1 MLARLRVLKAEVSF
15 VGGESLRRAPLIVL
29 FILFSAG
36 LDLLAVALVAPFV
49 SLLMG
54 KNAAMALFPDWL
66 LRILGDDPVGTLG
79 IALVIVF
86 TGKALATFQLQGTI
100 TRMSESIRAELMTR
114 LLSAYQHRP
123 YRFHLDNSST
133 ELTNRLVWYTQAFS
147 TGFVGAGARLI
158 SDCMVFIA
166 LGTLIALANMLA
178 LLLLLI
184 VLSIVFTIVLFYIRN
199 RASKLNQATAAMT
212 AEVMHSANQAIGG
225 LREVRILGC
234 EEYFLARLS
243 KAGRGLVDASAH
255 LAVISL
261 IPRQAVELAMIVFLV
276 ALVFFSRMDG
286 VSGAAL
292 LPLLGL
298 IGAAGLRLMPA
309 STALLTGINQVR
321 SNRFV
326 VGVLARDLALEKTV
340 TRPSANSSADQRPEI
355 GPLNS
360 RPLSSGPL
368 SSMQMTSTP
377 DAMQAQGFQSLSA
390 EAITFSY
397 SADRNTIFESLS
409 FEINAGETVAL
420 IGPSGA
426 GKSTL
431 ADLLLGFLDPTAG
444 RILVNGKDLRGA
456 HRDWQSMVAYIPQQS
471 YLIDDTL
478 RRNVAL
484 GVADAEIDDKK
495 VLAALQ
501 DAQLG
506 QVLRDLASGLDTQ
519 LGERGVRFS
528 GGQRQRVSIAR
539 ALYHDREFL
548 VLDEATSALD
558 EETEREIV
566 ETIRSLA
573 GKKTILL
580 ISHRESTLAV
590 ANRTIAIK
598 PLQKAN
604 SPK

>member
-1 MLARLRVLKAEVSF
+1 MLARLRRLKDELIF
-15 VGGESLRRAPLIVL
+15 VGGASLRRAPLIVL

-36 LDLLAVALVAPFV
+36 LDLFAVALVAPFV

-66 LRILGDDPVGTLG
+66 LRILGTDPLGTLG
-79 IALVIVF
+79 IALVVIY
-86 TGKALATFQLQGTI
+86 TGKALATFQLQGNI
-100 TRMSESIRAELMTR
+100 TRMSESVRAELMTR

-147 TGFVGAGARLI
+147 TGFVGSGLRLI
-158 SDCMVFIA
+158 SDFMVFIA
-166 LGTLIALANMLA
+166 LGTLIALANILA
-178 LLLLLI
+178 LLLLMV
-184 VLSIVFTIVLFYIRN
+184 VLAIVFTIVLQYTRQ
-199 RASKLNQATAAMT
+199 RAARLTQSTAALT

-234 EEYFLARLS
+234 ENYFLTRLS
-243 KAGRGLVDASAH
+243 KAGQSLVDASAGIS
-255 LAVISL
+255 VINL
-261 IPRQAVELAMIVFLV
+261 IPRHSVELAMIVFLV
-276 ALVFFSRMDG
+276 GLVFFSRMQG
-286 VSGAAL
+286 TSGAAL
-292 LPLLGL
+292 VPLLGL
-298 IGAAGLRLMPA
+298 IGAAAIRLMPA
-309 STALLTGINQVR
+309 STALLSGINQLR

-326 VGVLARDLALEKTV
+326 VSVLARDLALETA
-340 TRPSANSSADQRPEI
+340 TTPSLTDALPDQAPEMGSLSLTSDGASAQR
-355 GPLNS
+355 
-360 RPLSSGPL
+360 
-368 SSMQMTSTP
+368 
-377 DAMQAQGFQSLSA
+377 FQNLSA

-397 SADRNTIFESLS
+397 SADRDAIFESLS
-409 FEINAGETVAL
+409 FEIHAGETVAL
-420 IGPSGA
+420 IGPSGS

-431 ADLLLGFLDPTAG
+431 ADLLLGFLDPTSG

-484 GVADAEIDDKK
+484 GVADAEIDDNK
-495 VLAALQ
+495 VRAALQ

-506 QVLRDLASGLDTQ
+506 QVLRDLPNGLETQ
-519 LGERGVRFS
+519 LGERGVRLS

-558 EETEREIV
+558 EETELEIV
-566 ETIRSLA
+566 ETIRSLG

-590 ANRTIAIK
+590 ANRAISIK
-598 PLQKAN
+598 PKDAL
-604 SPK
+604 

>member
-1 MLARLRVLKAEVSF
+1 MLARLRDLKAEVKF
-15 VGGESLRRAPLIVL
+15 VGGDSLKRAPLIVL
-29 FILFSAG
+29 FMLVSTG

-49 SLLMG
+49 TLLIS
-54 KNAAMALFPDWL
+54 KSVAITLFPDWV
-66 LRILGDDPVGTLG
+66 LRILGEDPLGTLG

-86 TGKALATFQLQGTI
+86 TGKALATFRLQGTI

-133 ELTNRLVWYTQAFS
+133 ELTNRLVWYTQAFAN
-147 TGFVGAGARLI
+147 GFVGAVLRLI
-158 SDCMVFIA
+158 SDGMVFIA
-166 LGTLIALANMLA
+166 LGTFIAIANMMA
-178 LLLLLI
+178 VMLLLM
-184 VLSIVFTIVLFYIRN
+184 VLSIVFAIVLFYTRQ
-199 RASKLNQATAAMT
+199 RASKLNKSTAALT

-234 EEYFLARLS
+234 EGYFLARLS
-243 KAGRGLVDASAH
+243 KAGRGLVDATA
-255 LAVISL
+255 LLTVLNL
-261 IPRQAVELAMIVFLV
+261 IPRQAIELAMIVFLV
-276 ALVFFSRMDG
+276 ALVFFSRLDG
-286 VSGAAL
+286 ATGATL

-298 IGAAGLRLMPA
+298 IGAAALRLMPA
-309 STALLTGINQVR
+309 STALLSGINQVR

-326 VGVLARDLALEKTV
+326 VGVLARDLAVEK
-340 TRPSANSSADQRPEI
+340 AEKFSSLPNASVYQRPEI
-355 GPLNS
+355 GPLAAKPATTTLHS
-360 RPLSSGPL
+360 VP
-368 SSMQMTSTP
+368 
-377 DAMQAQGFQSLSA
+377 AQRFQTLSA
-390 EAITFSY
+390 QAISFSY
-397 SADRNTIFESLS
+397 AADRNAVFVGLS
-409 FEINAGETVAL
+409 FEINAGETVGL
-420 IGPSGA
+420 VGPSGA

-431 ADLLLGFLDPTAG
+431 ADLLLGFLEPTAG
-444 RILVNGKDLRGA
+444 RVLVNGKDLRA
-456 HRDWQSMVAYIPQQS
+456 ELRDWQSMVAYIPQQS
-471 YLIDDTL
+471 YLIDDSL

-484 GVADAEIDDKK
+484 GVADADISDDK
-495 VLAALQ
+495 VRAALI

-506 QVLRDLASGLDTQ
+506 EVLRELPKGLDTV

-558 EETEREIV
+558 EQTEREIV

-590 ANRTIAIK
+590 ANRYIAIK
-598 PLQKAN
+598 AQNAH
-604 SPK
+604 

>member
-1 MLARLRVLKAEVSF
+1 MLSRWRVLKAELSF
-15 VGGESLRRAPLIVL
+15 VGGYSLRRAPLIVL

-36 LDLLAVALVAPFV
+36 LDLLAVGLVAPFV

-66 LRILGDDPVGTLG
+66 LRILGADPVGTLG
-79 IALVIVF
+79 IALIVVF
-86 TGKALATFQLQGTI
+86 TIKALATFQLQGTI

-114 LLSAYQHRP
+114 LLNAYQHRP

-147 TGFVGAGARLI
+147 NGFVGAGLRLI
-158 SDCMVFIA
+158 SDCMVFLA

-184 VLSIVFTIVLFYIRN
+184 VLGIVFAMVLFYTRH
-199 RASKLNQATAAMT
+199 RATKLNQSTATMT

-243 KAGRGLVDASAH
+243 KAGLSLVDASAKF
-255 LAVISL
+255 AVINM
-261 IPRQAVELAMIVFLV
+261 IPRQAIELAMILFLV
-276 ALVFFSRMDG
+276 ALVFFSRMQG
-286 VSGAAL
+286 ASGATL

-298 IGAAGLRLMPA
+298 IGAAAVRLMPA
-309 STALLTGINQVR
+309 ATSLLTGINQVR

-326 VGVLARDLALEKTV
+326 VGVLARDLALDVGGSAAQAELEKAASTSQNPAIGSLSL
-340 TRPSANSSADQRPEI
+340 TPADGAPAQR
-355 GPLNS
+355 
-360 RPLSSGPL
+360 
-368 SSMQMTSTP
+368 
-377 DAMQAQGFQSLSA
+377 FQRLSA
-390 EAITFSY
+390 EAIAFSY
-397 SADRNTIFESLS
+397 SADRKTIFENLS
-409 FEINAGETVAL
+409 FEIHAGETVAL
-420 IGPSGA
+420 VGPSGA

-444 RILVNGKDLRGA
+444 RVLVNGKDLRGA

-484 GVADAEIDDKK
+484 GVADAEIDDNK
-495 VLAALQ
+495 VNAALQ

-506 QVLRDLASGLDTQ
+506 QVLRGLASGLDTQ

-590 ANRTIAIK
+590 ANRCIAMK
-598 PLQKAN
+598 PKN
-604 SPK
+604 PR

>member
-1 MLARLRVLKAEVSF
+1 MLARLRVLKAELSF
-15 VGGESLRRAPLIVL
+15 VGGDSLKRAPLIVL

-36 LDLLAVALVAPFV
+36 LDLLAVGLVAPFV

-66 LRILGDDPVGTLG
+66 LRTLGEDPVATLG
-79 IALVIVF
+79 IALIVVF

-114 LLSAYQHRP
+114 LLGAYQHRP

-147 TGFVGAGARLI
+147 NGFVGSGLRLI
-158 SDCMVFIA
+158 SDCMVFLA
-166 LGTLIALANMLA
+166 LGALIALANILA

-184 VLSIVFTIVLFYIRN
+184 VLSIVFMIVLLYTRH
-199 RASKLNQATAAMT
+199 RAAQLNQSTATMT

-234 EEYFLARLS
+234 EDYFLARLS
-243 KAGRGLVDASAH
+243 KAGRGLVDASASI
-255 LAVISL
+255 AVINL
-261 IPRQAVELAMIVFLV
+261 VPRQAIELAMILFLV
-276 ALVFFSRMDG
+276 ALVFFSRMQG
-286 VSGAAL
+286 ASGAAL

-298 IGAAGLRLMPA
+298 IGAAAVRLMPA
-309 STALLTGINQVR
+309 ATSLLTGITQVR

-326 VGVLARDLALEKTV
+326 VGVLARDLALEKAAA
-340 TRPSANSSADQRPEI
+340 PSPSPASTSQNPAIGSLSLTPADA
-355 GPLNS
+355 
-360 RPLSSGPL
+360 
-368 SSMQMTSTP
+368 TST
-377 DAMQAQGFQSLSA
+377 QRFQRLSA
-390 EAITFSY
+390 EAIAFSY
-397 SADRNTIFESLS
+397 STDRNTIFESLS
-409 FEINAGETVAL
+409 FEIYAGETVAL

-444 RILVNGKDLRGA
+444 RVLVNGKDLRGA

-484 GVADAEIDDKK
+484 GVADSEIDDNK
-495 VLAALQ
+495 VHAALQ

-506 QVLRDLASGLDTQ
+506 QVLRGLAGGLDTP

-590 ANRTIAIK
+590 ANRTISIK
-598 PLQKAN
+598 PLQKSN
-604 SPK
+604 SPR

>member
-1 MLARLRVLKAEVSF
+1 M
-15 VGGESLRRAPLIVL
+15 L

-66 LRILGDDPVGTLG
+66 LRILGADPVGTLG
-79 IALVIVF
+79 IALIVVF
-86 TGKALATFQLQGTI
+86 AIKALATFQLQGTI

-114 LLSAYQHRP
+114 LLNAYQHRP

-133 ELTNRLVWYTQAFS
+133 ELTNRLIWYTSAFS
-147 TGFVGAGARLI
+147 NGFVGAGLRLI
-158 SDCMVFIA
+158 SDCMVFLA

-184 VLSIVFTIVLFYIRN
+184 VLGIVFTMVLFYTRQ
-199 RASKLNQATAAMT
+199 RATKLNQSAAAMT

-243 KAGRGLVDASAH
+243 KAGLSLVDASAK
-255 LAVISL
+255 LAVINM
-261 IPRQAVELAMIVFLV
+261 IPRQAIELAMILFLV
-276 ALVFFSRMDG
+276 ALVFFSRMQG
-286 VSGAAL
+286 ASGATL

-298 IGAAGLRLMPA
+298 IGAAAVRLMPA
-309 STALLTGINQVR
+309 ATSLLSGINQVR

-326 VGVLARDLALEKTV
+326 VGVLARDLALDAGSVAKAELEKAASTSQNPAIGSLSL
-340 TRPSANSSADQRPEI
+340 TPADGTPAQR
-355 GPLNS
+355 
-360 RPLSSGPL
+360 
-368 SSMQMTSTP
+368 
-377 DAMQAQGFQSLSA
+377 FQRLSA
-390 EAITFSY
+390 EAIAFSY
-397 SADRNTIFESLS
+397 SADRKTIFENLS
-409 FEINAGETVAL
+409 FEIHAGETVAL
-420 IGPSGA
+420 VGPSGA

-444 RILVNGKDLRGA
+444 RVLVNGKDLRGA

-484 GVADAEIDDKK
+484 GVADAEIDDNK
-495 VLAALQ
+495 VHAALQ

-506 QVLRDLASGLDTQ
+506 QVLRGLASGLDTQ

-590 ANRTIAIK
+590 ANRCIAMK
-598 PLQKAN
+598 PKN
-604 SPK
+604 PR

>member
-1 MLARLRVLKAEVSF
+1 MLARLRALKAEVRF
-15 VGGESLRRAPLIVL
+15 VGGDSLKRAPLIVL
-29 FILFSAG
+29 FMLFSAG

-49 SLLMG
+49 SLLIS
-54 KNAAMALFPDWL
+54 KSVAITLFPDWV
-66 LRILGDDPVGTLG
+66 LRILGEDPLGTLG

-86 TGKALATFQLQGTI
+86 TGKALATFRLQGTI

-133 ELTNRLVWYTQAFS
+133 ELTNRLVWYTQAFAN
-147 TGFVGAGARLI
+147 GFVGAALRLI
-158 SDCMVFIA
+158 SDGMVFIA
-166 LGTLIALANMLA
+166 LGTFIAIANMMA
-178 LLLLLI
+178 VMLLLM
-184 VLSIVFTIVLFYIRN
+184 VLSIVFAIVLFYTRQ
-199 RASKLNQATAAMT
+199 RASKLNKSTAALT

-234 EEYFLARLS
+234 EGYFLARLS
-243 KAGRGLVDASAH
+243 KAGRGLVDATA
-255 LAVISL
+255 LLTVLNL
-261 IPRQAVELAMIVFLV
+261 IPRQAIELAMIVFLV
-276 ALVFFSRMDG
+276 ALVFFSRLDG
-286 VSGAAL
+286 ATGATL

-298 IGAAGLRLMPA
+298 IGAAALRLMPA
-309 STALLTGINQVR
+309 STALLSGINQVR

-326 VGVLARDLALEKTV
+326 VGVLARDLAVEK
-340 TRPSANSSADQRPEI
+340 AEKFSSLPNASVYQRPEI
-355 GPLNS
+355 GPLAAKPS
-360 RPLSSGPL
+360 RSSKPAKPATTTL
-368 SSMQMTSTP
+368 HSVP
-377 DAMQAQGFQSLSA
+377 AQRFQTLSA
-390 EAITFSY
+390 QALSFSY
-397 SADRNTIFESLS
+397 AADRNAVFEGLS
-409 FEINAGETVAL
+409 FKINAGETVGL
-420 IGPSGA
+420 VGPSGA

-431 ADLLLGFLDPTAG
+431 ADLLLGFLEPTAG
-444 RILVNGKDLRGA
+444 RVLVNGADLSGA
-456 HRDWQSMVAYIPQQS
+456 LRDWQSMVAYIPQQS
-471 YLIDDTL
+471 YLIDDSL

-484 GVADAEIDDKK
+484 GVADADISDEK
-495 VLAALQ
+495 VRAALI

-506 QVLRDLASGLDTQ
+506 EVLRELPKGLDTV

-558 EETEREIV
+558 EQTEREIV

-590 ANRTIAIK
+590 ANRYIAIK
-598 PLQKAN
+598 AKNAH
-604 SPK
+604 

>member
-15 VGGESLRRAPLIVL
+15 VGGDSLKRAPLIVL
-29 FILFSAG
+29 FMLFSTG

-49 SLLMG
+49 SLLIG
-54 KNAAMALFPDWL
+54 KSVAIALFPGWL
-66 LRILGDDPVGTLG
+66 ILILGEDPVGTLG

-86 TGKALATFQLQGTI
+86 TGKALATFRLQGNI

-123 YRFHLDNSST
+123 YRFHLDNSSA
-133 ELTNRLVWYTQAFS
+133 ELTNRLVWYTQAFAN
-147 TGFVGAGARLI
+147 GFVGSVLRLI
-158 SDCMVFIA
+158 SDGMVFIA
-166 LGTLIALANMLA
+166 LGTLIALANMMA
-178 LLLLLI
+178 VMLLLM
-184 VLSIVFTIVLFYIRN
+184 VLSIVFAIVLFYTRH
-199 RASKLNQATAAMT
+199 RAAKLNKSTAALT

-234 EEYFLARLS
+234 EGYFLARLS
-243 KAGRGLVDASAH
+243 KAGRGLVDATA
-255 LAVISL
+255 LLTVLNL
-261 IPRQAVELAMIVFLV
+261 IPRQAIELAMIVFLV
-276 ALVFFSRMDG
+276 ALVFFSRLDG
-286 VSGAAL
+286 ASGAAL

-298 IGAAGLRLMPA
+298 IGAAALRLMPA
-309 STALLTGINQVR
+309 STALLSGINQVR

-326 VGVLARDLALEKTV
+326 VGVLARDLALEKLAKTESS
-340 TRPSANSSADQRPEI
+340 PSQSNYQRPEI

-360 RPLSSGPL
+360 KPTESSLG
-368 SSMQMTSTP
+368 
-377 DAMQAQGFQSLSA
+377 AMPTQRFQNLSA
-390 EAITFSY
+390 HAIAFSY
-397 SADRNTIFESLS
+397 AADRNCVFENLS
-409 FEINAGETVAL
+409 FEINAGETVGL
-420 IGPSGA
+420 VGPSGA

-444 RILVNGKDLRGA
+444 RVLINGTDLRGA
-456 HRDWQSMVAYIPQQS
+456 YRDWQSMVAYIPQQS

-484 GVADAEIDDKK
+484 GVADAEINDDK
-495 VLAALQ
+495 VRAALE

-506 QVLRDLASGLDTQ
+506 QVLRELKGGLDTQ

-566 ETIRSLA
+566 DTIRSLA

-590 ANRTIAIK
+590 ASRYISITAQNAR
-598 PLQKAN
+598 
-604 SPK
+604 

>member
-1 MLARLRVLKAEVSF
+1 MLARLRVLKAELFF
-15 VGGESLRRAPLIVL
+15 VGGSSLKRAPLIVL
-29 FILFSAG
+29 FMLFSAA

-54 KNAAMALFPDWL
+54 KDAAMALFPDWL
-66 LRILGDDPVGTLG
+66 LNLLGADPVGTLG
-79 IALVIVF
+79 IALIVVF

-100 TRMSESIRAELMTR
+100 TRMTESIRAELMTR

-133 ELTNRLVWYTQAFS
+133 ELANRLVWYTQAFAG
-147 TGFVGAGARLI
+147 GFVGSGLRLI
-158 SDCMVFIA
+158 SDSMVFVA
-166 LGTLIALANMLA
+166 LGTLIALANIIALI
-178 LLLLLI
+178 LLLV
-184 VLSIVFTIVLFYIRN
+184 VLSIVFIFVLFYTRH
-199 RASKLNQATAAMT
+199 RAAKLNQSTAAMT

-234 EEYFLARLS
+234 EAYFLARLS

-255 LAVISL
+255 LAVINL
-261 IPRQAVELAMIVFLV
+261 VPRHAVELAMIVFLV

-286 VSGAAL
+286 ASGAAL

-298 IGAAGLRLMPA
+298 IGAAAVRLMPA
-309 STALLTGINQVR
+309 STALLSGMNQMR

-326 VGVLARDLALEKTV
+326 VGVLARDLALEKAAM
-340 TRPSANSSADQRPEI
+340 PSPEKSFADQVNEV
-355 GPLNS
+355 
-360 RPLSSGPL
+360 RPLPKVPNAVPV
-368 SSMQMTSTP
+368 QR
-377 DAMQAQGFQSLSA
+377 FQKLSA
-390 EAITFSY
+390 EAIAFAY
-397 SADRNTIFESLS
+397 SADRNAVFENLS
-409 FEINAGETVAL
+409 FEINAGETVGL
-420 IGPSGA
+420 VGPSGA

-444 RILVNGKDLRGA
+444 RVLVNGKDLRGA
-456 HRDWQSMVAYIPQQS
+456 HRDWQFMVAYIPQQS

-484 GVADAEIDDKK
+484 GVADAEIDDAK
-495 VLAALQ
+495 VRMALE

-506 QVLRDLASGLDTQ
+506 QLLRELPNGLDTK

-566 ETIRSLA
+566 ETIRALA

-590 ANRTIAIK
+590 ANRCISIK
-598 PLQKAN
+598 AQSHKN
-604 SPK
+604 

>member
-1 MLARLRVLKAEVSF
+1 MLARLRRLKDELNF
-15 VGGESLRRAPLIVL
+15 VGGASLRRAPLIVL

-36 LDLLAVALVAPFV
+36 LDLFAVALVAPFV

-66 LRILGDDPVGTLG
+66 LRILGTDPLGTLG
-79 IALVIVF
+79 IALVVIY
-86 TGKALATFQLQGTI
+86 TGKALATFQLQGNI
-100 TRMSESIRAELMTR
+100 TRMSESVRAELMTR

-147 TGFVGAGARLI
+147 TGFVGSGLRLI
-158 SDCMVFIA
+158 SDFMVFIA
-166 LGTLIALANMLA
+166 LGTLIALANIFA
-178 LLLLLI
+178 LLLLLV
-184 VLSIVFTIVLFYIRN
+184 VLAIVFTIVLHYTRQ
-199 RASKLNQATAAMT
+199 RAARLTQSTAALT

-234 EEYFLARLS
+234 ENYFLTRLS
-243 KAGRGLVDASAH
+243 KAGQSLVDASAGIS
-255 LAVISL
+255 VINL
-261 IPRQAVELAMIVFLV
+261 IPRHSVELAMIVFLV
-276 ALVFFSRMDG
+276 GLVFFSRMQG
-286 VSGAAL
+286 SSGDAL

-298 IGAAGLRLMPA
+298 IGAAAIRLMPA
-309 STALLTGINQVR
+309 STALLSGINQLR

-326 VGVLARDLALEKTV
+326 VSVLARDLALETA
-340 TRPSANSSADQRPEI
+340 TTPSLTDALPDQAPEMGSLSLMSDGASAQR
-355 GPLNS
+355 
-360 RPLSSGPL
+360 
-368 SSMQMTSTP
+368 
-377 DAMQAQGFQSLSA
+377 FQNLSA

-397 SADRNTIFESLS
+397 SADRDAIFESLS
-409 FEINAGETVAL
+409 FEIHAGETVAL
-420 IGPSGA
+420 IGPSGS

-431 ADLLLGFLDPTAG
+431 ADLLLGFLDPTSG

-484 GVADAEIDDKK
+484 GVADAEIDDNK
-495 VLAALQ
+495 VRAALQ

-506 QVLRDLASGLDTQ
+506 QVLRDLPNGLETQ
-519 LGERGVRFS
+519 LGERGVRLS

-558 EETEREIV
+558 EETELEIV
-566 ETIRSLA
+566 ETIRSLG

-590 ANRTIAIK
+590 ANRAISIK
-598 PLQKAN
+598 PKDAL
-604 SPK
+604 